1 MRKDGFAFHGIE
13 GFSHLCWRVLVVIEK
28 ADKCSNCAL
37 KVDVVFPERIVSI
50 DKQGLTG
57 GELGHGSDVNGYAP
71 PMKYENKQD
80 SGSIFLAK
88 TASPITENVI

>member
-1 MRKDGFAFHGIE
+1 LR
-13 GFSHLCWRVLVVIEK
+13 WRVLVVIEK

-57 GELGHGSDVNGYAP
+57 RELGHGSDVNGCA
-71 PMKYENKQD
+71 
-80 SGSIFLAK
+80 
-88 TASPITENVI
+88 

>member
-1 MRKDGFAFHGIE
+1 
-13 GFSHLCWRVLVVIEK
+13 VVIEK

-57 GELGHGSDVNGYAP
+57 GELGHGSDVNGCA
-71 PMKYENKQD
+71 
-80 SGSIFLAK
+80 
-88 TASPITENVI
+88 